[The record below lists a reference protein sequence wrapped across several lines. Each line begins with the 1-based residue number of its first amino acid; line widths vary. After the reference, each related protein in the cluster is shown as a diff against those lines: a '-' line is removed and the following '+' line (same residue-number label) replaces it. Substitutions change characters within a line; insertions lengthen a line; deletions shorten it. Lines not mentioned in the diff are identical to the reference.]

1 MQQTLLGYSLLQP
14 SNIQLITSILIPLER
29 KAINNQCIIC
39 HIRDNMF
46 IQQSCLPFENIYY
59 YKNSSVFMS
68 KKIDIDT
75 VAPMLGKILQLSN
88 LAD

>member
-1 MQQTLLGYSLLQP
+1 M
-14 SNIQLITSILIPLER
+14 IH
-29 KAINNQCIIC
+29 
-39 HIRDNMF
+39 HIRENIF

-68 KKIDIDT
+68 KQIDIDT
-75 VAPMLGKILQLSN
+75 VAPMLGKISQSSN